1 MEVWKKS
8 MGGFPMRLSEW
19 NKALIWEAK
28 ILMDKRYYSYDQAM
42 NKAWD
47 MNYKGIVQD
56 HDVDVSELRELYWK
70 DGLDHLERYT
80 EEIISR
86 YK

>member
-1 MEVWKKS
+1 
-8 MGGFPMRLSEW
+8 MRLSEW

-28 ILMDKRYYSYDQAM
+28 VLMDKQYYSYDQAI

-56 HDVDVSELRELYWK
+56 QDVDVSELRELYWK
-70 DGLDHLERYT
+70 EGVEQLDKKSQQ
-80 EEIISR
+80 I
-86 YK
+86 KN